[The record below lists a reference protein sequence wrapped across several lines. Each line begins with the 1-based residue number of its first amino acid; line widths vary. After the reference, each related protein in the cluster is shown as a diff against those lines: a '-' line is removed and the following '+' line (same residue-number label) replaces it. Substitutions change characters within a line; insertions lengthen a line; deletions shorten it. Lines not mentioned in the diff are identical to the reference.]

1 MYHTE
6 YKNGSDKCNWTSII
20 LKLQNCAKLSS
31 LNIRTILKDAAQINS
46 LINNIY
52 IPTVCLVA
60 MFIDYHEI
68 YPMSLYSSVN
78 SYYIHSHITMVSR
91 IIMHFITKY
100 YEILYHIF
108 LLKLNINLLT
118 MSQHLLM
125 LLLLAITVDL
135 IKLMAL
141 IRLSSIL
148 RYVWSPD
155 APTQVA
161 LRPCLGPIFGTG
173 PGYAYQGPSRHNRA
187 SFLLLVTGDSWPTD
201 GDGRPSWPF
210 CNI

>member
-148 RYVWSPD
+148 RYV
-155 APTQVA
+155 
-161 LRPCLGPIFGTG
+161 
-173 PGYAYQGPSRHNRA
+173 
-187 SFLLLVTGDSWPTD
+187 
-201 GDGRPSWPF
+201 
-210 CNI
+210 